1 MPRSSQSERVPN
13 KMKKQY
19 DAIVALTDA
28 VCAEHLDDRFAELA
42 RFAAAALARKR
53 PSPLEHG
60 WANTWGCGIV
70 YALCYVNF
78 VFDEGH
84 KPHLRPEDMYT
95 AFGVA
100 ASTGLDRFK
109 RVREALKMDR
119 FDPDWYLPEQE
130 AKDPLAWYITF
141 DGAVVDAR
149 TMSREVQQAAY
160 EKGLIPYLPE

>member
-1 MPRSSQSERVPN
+1 MPRSSHSERVPN

-19 DAIVALTDA
+19 DAIVARTDA
-28 VCAEHLDDRFAELA
+28 ICTEHMDGRFAQLA

-60 WANTWGCGIV
+60 RANTWACGIV

-78 VFDEGH
+78 LFEKGQPYHITVEE
-84 KPHLRPEDMYT
+84 LCE

-100 ASTGLDRFK
+100 ESTGLRRFK
-109 RVREALKMDR
+109 LVREALGMGR

-130 AKDPLAWYITF
+130 AQDPLAWYITF

-149 TMSREVQQAAY
+149 TMSREVQEAAY
-160 EKGLIPYLPE
+160 EKGLIPYLPD